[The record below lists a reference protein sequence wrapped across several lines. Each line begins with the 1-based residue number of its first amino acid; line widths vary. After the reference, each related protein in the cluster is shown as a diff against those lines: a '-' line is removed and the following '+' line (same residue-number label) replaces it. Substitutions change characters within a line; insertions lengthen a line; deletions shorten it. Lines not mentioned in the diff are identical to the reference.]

1 MIKET
6 LSAARDLGRLHEI
19 ASVLIRWG
27 FGDVVR
33 RLGMR
38 SVLERAG
45 KALHLSED
53 GVFSDLEPPERVL
66 RVLQE
71 LGPTF
76 VKLGQ
81 VLSTR
86 IDLFPPDWIEAF
98 ERLQD
103 DVASLPYEQI
113 AADIRQA
120 LGDEPDNLFAKFE
133 KQAFA
138 AASIAQVHKAVL
150 TDGSEVVLKVRR
162 PHIAEQI
169 EKDLRLLARLAEIAE
184 NNVEELKRYNPSE
197 IVRQFNQSLH
207 RELDLQTEC
216 HYAERIANN
225 LDDEHIVIP
234 KVYWQWTSESL
245 NVQAFIHGIRG
256 RDLDRLNPPRY
267 DKKII
272 AQRGANAVLSMI
284 IDDGF
289 FHADPH
295 LGNLLVLPHNKIAF
309 IDFGMVG
316 RLSDER
322 RDEITDLLYAL
333 VKKKPRG
340 VMKILL
346 VWNEQATTDET
357 QLLDEIDQFLDRYHG
372 LSLKQLDFASLLRDL
387 VRIIRENELILPP
400 DLALLFKTFIALEGV
415 GRKLDPEFNIVEVA
429 TPFLS
434 RAIQKRYRPDTLI
447 KRGASEMIDMANDFA
462 ELPRE
467 AKALLK
473 ALRRGGLQVNI
484 DMTRL
489 DHFGHQIDRAAS
501 RLTLGI
507 VIAALIIGT
516 AIVTA
521 TTPETTI
528 LGLPAWGMVGFIAA
542 ILGGFALLISI
553 WRGGRD

>member
-27 FGDVVR
+27 FGDMVR

-53 GVFSDLEPPERVL
+53 GVLSDLEPPERVL

-150 TDGSEVVLKVRR
+150 MDGSEVVLKVRR

-184 NNVEELKRYNPSE
+184 NNIEELKRYNPSE

-216 HYAERIANN
+216 HYAERIAKN
-225 LDDEHIVIP
+225 LNDEHIVIP

-245 NVQAFIHGIRG
+245 NAQAFIHGIRG

-272 AQRGANAVLSMI
+272 ALRGANAVLSMI

-295 LGNLLVLPHNKIAF
+295 LGNLLILPHNKIAF

-346 VWNEQATTDET
+346 VWNEQATADET
-357 QLLDEIDQFLDRYHG
+357 RLLDEIDQFLDRYHG

-387 VRIIRENELILPP
+387 VRIIRENELVLPP

-434 RAIQKRYRPDTLI
+434 RAIQKRYRPDALLR
-447 KRGASEMIDMANDFA
+447 RGASEMVDMANDFA

-467 AKALLK
+467 AKELLK